1 MTDSMHPAN
10 QRVRRFLQSLQE
22 GFLIGDGAIGTQ
34 FYSRGVPLDANFEH
48 LNLVNSQLVSQV
60 HADYAAAGAQVLETN
75 TFGANASRL
84 SAIGLEK
91 KVRAINLAGARLAR
105 EAAGEERYVAGS
117 VGPLAS
123 PKGETEELSSTDKET
138 ILREQ
143 MSALAEGGVD
153 FFLLETFADLDD
165 LELGVRLASVIG
177 LPVVAQMAFLEG
189 GFTRCGISVEV
200 AAKRLQA
207 AGAAVVGANC
217 GAGPKDILAILER
230 FAACTDLPLSAF
242 PNSGFP
248 QYVDGRYIYLATPEY
263 FARQGVQM
271 VVSGASL
278 VGGCCGTGPEH
289 IRELTRCLHEAA
301 PVRSQPRISVAVAEA
316 AKPTIAAQRR
326 TFLDAWGTRPIVTV
340 ELSPPR
346 GMDCDKVIQRARQLA
361 AAGVDAISL
370 AENPLARIRMGNMA
384 LASKIQ
390 DDVGIEVVVHVT
402 GRDRNL
408 IGLHSELMGAHL
420 LGLRNILAVTGDPA
434 SLGGETGATSVFDLN
449 SIGILQLLSALN
461 QGRTLMGMDLEGRA
475 EFLAGA
481 AFNPN
486 LANMSGQLHKL
497 EKKVAAGARFV
508 QTQPV
513 YDLKKLQEMLQRTAP
528 LGIPL
533 LIGIMPLVSE
543 RNAEFLHNEVPGIS
557 LPETV
562 RRRMRGKSGEVGIKE
577 GMAIACE
584 LIEAGSVTG
593 GGFYLMPPFG
603 KVELALELLGFIRSR
618 SS

>member
-1 MTDSMHPAN
+1 MTIFMPAAT
-10 QRVRRFLQSLQE
+10 QRANRFLQLLQD
-22 GFLIGDGAIGTQ
+22 GFLVGDGAMGTQ
-34 FYSRGVPLDANFEH
+34 FYSRGVPLDTNFEH
-48 LNLVNSQLVSQV
+48 LNLVNAPLVSQI

-84 SAIGLEK
+84 AAIGLEK

-105 EAAGEERYVAGS
+105 EVAGDDRFVAGS
-117 VGPLAS
+117 VGPLVS
-123 PKGETEELSSTDKET
+123 PKGEIQELDAKDKEA

-143 MSALAEGGVD
+143 MTALAEGGVD

-165 LELGVRLASVIG
+165 LELGVHLASQIG
-177 LPVVAQMAFLEG
+177 LPAVAQMAFLEG
-189 GFTRCGISVEV
+189 GFTRCGVSVEM
-200 AAKRLQA
+200 AAERLQG

-230 FAACTDLPLSAF
+230 FAANTDLPLSAF

-248 QYVDGRYIYLATPEY
+248 QYVEGRYIYLATPEY
-263 FARQGVQM
+263 FADQGVQM
-271 VVSGASL
+271 VANGASL

-289 IRELTRCLHEAA
+289 IRELARRLREAA
-301 PVRSQPRISVAVAEA
+301 PIRSLPKSPSPPRVKVKTASTP
-316 AKPTIAAQRR
+316 KQK
-326 TFLDAWGTRPIVTV
+326 TFLDAWGTRPVVTV

-346 GMDCDKVIQRARQLA
+346 GTDCSKVLQRAQQLA

-370 AENPLARIRMGNMA
+370 AENPLARIRMGNIA

-390 DDVGIEVVVHVT
+390 DTVGIEVIVHVT

-434 SLGGETGATSVFDLN
+434 SLGGEAGATSVFDLN
-449 SIGILQLLSALN
+449 SIGILQLLTALN
-461 QGRTLMGMDLEGRA
+461 KGRTLMGMELEGGA
-475 EFLAGA
+475 EFCLGA

-486 LANMSGQLHKL
+486 LANMTGQLNKL
-497 EKKVAAGARFV
+497 EKKVAAGACFV

-513 YDLKKLQEMLQRTAP
+513 YDVAKLEEMLERTAP
-528 LGIPL
+528 LGVPV

-557 LPETV
+557 LPEAV
-562 RRRMRGKSGEVGIKE
+562 RQRMRGKSGGAGIKE
-577 GMAIACE
+577 GMSLARE
-584 LIEAGSVTG
+584 LITAGAVKG

-603 KVELALELLGFIRSR
+603 KVELALELFDFIQNLPS
-618 SS
+618 